1 MKLWPIKV
9 EASPEDRP
17 MIVVNYKGE
26 TNRFYPEEIS

>member
-17 MIVVNYKGE
+17 MIVVNYKVDS
-26 TNRFYPEEIS
+26 ILKKSLK